1 MTDAPILE
9 MRNISKAF
17 GGVQALRDVS
27 FSCRKGEV
35 HALVGENGA
44 GKSTLIKIL
53 AGAYQADGGEIV
65 FKGQRYAGFTARE
78 AMATGISIIYQELN
92 LVQFMTV
99 AENIFLG
106 REPRNRLGIIDTR
119 RMAKESADLLN
130 RLGIQLSPS
139 AHIGDLTVASQQMVE
154 IAKALS
160 QNADLIVMDEPSAI
174 LAGQELDSLFAIIR
188 SLVEQGVTIIYI
200 SHRLNE
206 IFEIADDVTVLKDG
220 QVVGAQP
227 ISEVTRARLIQMMVG
242 RPLEEI
248 FPRATRPRGTPVLT
262 ATNVTTERL
271 PHPASLTLYEGEIL
285 GLAGMVGAGRT
296 EVARALFGA
305 DALRSGKILLKD
317 TLIQPRSPKE
327 AVEAGLALVPEDRKT
342 QGLFLEQSIRSNIT
356 LSSLDKL
363 TRFGVIQRGRETET
377 IQRAQSELSINMA
390 SPELEAQYLS
400 GGNQQKVVLAK
411 WLQTSPSVIIFDQP
425 TRGVDVGAKFEI
437 YQLMRQLAER
447 GVAILMI
454 SSELPEILGM
464 SDRILVMHERQIV
477 AELARDQASEERI
490 VELAT
495 TGSQAESKPA
505 LSAITSY
512 PSERGGLRVPP
523 GLRRHA
529 SLLIVYGLI
538 LILGI
543 YASLSSPNF
552 LTNRNIF
559 NVLRTGAFLGTV
571 AIAETFVIIS
581 GGIDLSVGSVI
592 KLSVLMSAILLN
604 GKLEKIGVAVVATL
618 AMGAVV
624 GLVNGLLIT
633 KVRIA
638 PFIVTLGTYSILRG
652 IAYTVT
658 TTPVGKAAP
667 GFLRLYDLKVG
678 PVPLLVIF
686 LALLI
691 LAGIFVL
698 RRTAFGR
705 YIYAIGGNEQVA
717 RLSGIRV
724 DWVKIGVYVLCS
736 TLAALTGLLYLTRA
750 GVGDPVTGEGAELQA
765 ITAVILGGTSLF
777 GGQGGLI
784 GTLGGVLLMGLTN
797 NVLVILNVSSW
808 YQDLIQGLV
817 IVGAVALYKQKR
829 R

>member
-1 MTDAPILE
+1 M
-9 MRNISKAF
+9 
-17 GGVQALRDVS
+17 
-27 FSCRKGEV
+27 
-35 HALVGENGA
+35 
-44 GKSTLIKIL
+44 
-53 AGAYQADGGEIV
+53 
-65 FKGQRYAGFTARE
+65 
-78 AMATGISIIYQELN
+78 
-92 LVQFMTV
+92 
-99 AENIFLG
+99 
-106 REPRNRLGIIDTR
+106 
-119 RMAKESADLLN
+119 
-130 RLGIQLSPS
+130 
-139 AHIGDLTVASQQMVE
+139 
-154 IAKALS
+154 
-160 QNADLIVMDEPSAI
+160 
-174 LAGQELDSLFAIIR
+174 
-188 SLVEQGVTIIYI
+188 
-200 SHRLNE
+200 
-206 IFEIADDVTVLKDG
+206 
-220 QVVGAQP
+220 
-227 ISEVTRARLIQMMVG
+227 
-242 RPLEEI
+242 
-248 FPRATRPRGTPVLT
+248 
-262 ATNVTTERL
+262 
-271 PHPASLTLYEGEIL
+271 
-285 GLAGMVGAGRT
+285 
-296 EVARALFGA
+296 
-305 DALRSGKILLKD
+305 
-317 TLIQPRSPKE
+317 
-327 AVEAGLALVPEDRKT
+327 
-342 QGLFLEQSIRSNIT
+342 
-356 LSSLDKL
+356 
-363 TRFGVIQRGRETET
+363 
-377 IQRAQSELSINMA
+377 
-390 SPELEAQYLS
+390 
-400 GGNQQKVVLAK
+400 
-411 WLQTSPSVIIFDQP
+411 
-425 TRGVDVGAKFEI
+425 
-437 YQLMRQLAER
+437 
-447 GVAILMI
+447 
-454 SSELPEILGM
+454 
-464 SDRILVMHERQIV
+464 
-477 AELARDQASEERI
+477 
-490 VELAT
+490 
-495 TGSQAESKPA
+495 
-505 LSAITSY
+505 SAITSS

-543 YASLSSPNF
+543 YASLASPNF
-552 LTNRNIF
+552 LTDRNIF

-592 KLSVLMSAILLN
+592 KLSVLMSAILMN
-604 GKLEKIGVAVVATL
+604 GKPENIGVAVVATL

-624 GLVNGLLIT
+624 GLFNGLLIT
-633 KVRIA
+633 RMRIA

-705 YIYAIGGNEQVA
+705 YVYAIGGNEQVA

-750 GVGDPVTGEGAELQA
+750 GIGDPVIGEGAELQA

-784 GTLGGVLLMGLTN
+784 GTLGGVLIMGLTN

>member
-9 MRNISKAF
+9 MLNISKAF

-27 FSCRKGEV
+27 FSCRKGKV
-35 HALVGENGA
+35 HALLGENGA

-53 AGAYQADGGEIV
+53 AGAYQADSGEIV

-78 AMATGISIIYQELN
+78 AIATGISIIYQELN
-92 LVQFMTV
+92 LVELMTV

-106 REPRNRLGIIDTR
+106 REPSNRLGGIDTQQ
-119 RMAKESADLLN
+119 MKKESAALLE
-130 RLGIQLSPS
+130 RLRIPLSPP
-139 AHIGDLTVASQQMVE
+139 AQIGDLTVASQQMVE
-154 IAKALS
+154 IARALS

-174 LAGQELDSLFAIIR
+174 LAGQELDSLFAAIR

-206 IFEIADDVTVLKDG
+206 VFEIADDVTVLKDG
-220 QVVGAQP
+220 RVVGVQP
-227 ISEVTRARLIQMMVG
+227 IGEVTRARLIQMMVG

-248 FPRATRPRGTPVLT
+248 FPRATRSRGAPVLS

-271 PHPASLTLYEGEIL
+271 PRPASLTLHEGEIL

-305 DALRSGKILLKD
+305 DPLRSGDIRLKGAR
-317 TLIQPRSPKE
+317 IQPRSPRQT
-327 AVEAGLALVPEDRKT
+327 VEAGMALVPEDRKT

-356 LSSLDKL
+356 LSSLGKV
-363 TRFGVIQRGRETET
+363 TRFGVIQRGLETAT
-377 IQRAQSELSINMA
+377 IRRAQRELSIAMA

-411 WLQTSPSVIIFDQP
+411 WLQTSPSVIIFDEP
-425 TRGVDVGAKFEI
+425 TRGVDVGVKFEI

-454 SSELPEILGM
+454 SSDLVEVLGM
-464 SDRILVMHERQIV
+464 SDRILVMHERRIV
-477 AELARDQASEERI
+477 AELARNQASEERI
-490 VELAT
+490 IELAT
-495 TGSQAESKPA
+495 TGDETGV
-505 LSAITSY
+505 SAMASS

-538 LILGI
+538 LILCV
-543 YASLSSPNF
+543 YASLLSPNF
-552 LTNRNIF
+552 LTERNIF
-559 NVLRTGAFLGTV
+559 NVLRTAAFLGTV
-571 AIAETFVIIS
+571 AIGETFVIIS

-592 KLSVLMSAILLN
+592 KLSVLMSAILMN
-604 GKLEKIGVAVVATL
+604 GRPENIGLAIVATL
-618 AMGAVV
+618 AMGAAV
-624 GLVNGLLIT
+624 GLINGLLIT
-633 KVRIA
+633 KLRIA
-638 PFIVTLGTYSILRG
+638 PFIVTLGAYSILRG
-652 IAYTVT
+652 VGYTVAT
-658 TTPVGKAAP
+658 MPVGKAAP
-667 GFLRLYDLKVG
+667 GFLRLYDLRVG
-678 PVPLLVIF
+678 PVPLLVLF
-686 LALLI
+686 LALLT
-691 LAGIFVL
+691 LGGVFVL

-724 DWVKIGVYVLCS
+724 GRVKIGVYVLCS
-736 TLAALTGLLYLTRA
+736 ALAALTGLLYLARA
-750 GVGDPVTGEGAELQA
+750 GVGDPVTGEGAELQT

-808 YQDLIQGLV
+808 YQELIQGLV
-817 IVGAVALYKQKR
+817 IVGAVAFYKQKR